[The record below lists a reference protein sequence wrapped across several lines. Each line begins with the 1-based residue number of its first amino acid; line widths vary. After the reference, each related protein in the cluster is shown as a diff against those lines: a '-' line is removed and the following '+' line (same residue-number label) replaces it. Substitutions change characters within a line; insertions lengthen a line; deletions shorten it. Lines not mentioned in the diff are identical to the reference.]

1 MAGITIQRQI
11 SRQTV
16 EENQPAGLQVYV
28 LERHTPASSCLTRI
42 HQLFAKERKILLS
55 RLKHDCK

>member
-1 MAGITIQRQI
+1 MVGITIQRQI

-42 HQLFAKERKILLS
+42 HQLFAKERKNIVITA
-55 RLKHDCK
+55 